1 MLDIAV
7 AYSRYRFLGNE
18 FLTWLWFTMETDQAR
33 LRQYHPDLESL
44 HVGSRMVLEN
54 KQNGVKE
61 TITIKGDEADM
72 EEGLV
77 ALRKG
82 GVVTEMH
89 LAYRSGAQQWQ
100 FSLKGES
107 LNISDLKLPE
117 TGAQEAPEDLEGIV
131 IERVHLAETVISL
144 VNALFAS
151 FVKQRISAAWPN
163 DCVPRIRKWVSS
175 S

>member
-1 MLDIAV
+1 
-7 AYSRYRFLGNE
+7 
-18 FLTWLWFTMETDQAR
+18 
-33 LRQYHPDLESL
+33 
-44 HVGSRMVLEN
+44 
-54 KQNGVKE
+54 
-61 TITIKGDEADM
+61 
-72 EEGLV
+72 
-77 ALRKG
+77 
-82 GVVTEMH
+82 MH